1 MSKKPV
7 TYPLNEGT
15 FVTLNPQEDRSIN
28 ILRYMDDD
36 NNPYNILINRATL
49 EEDQTVDEFC
59 ESQTERMKNFVPGF
73 EVEGKNLK
81 HEIGPAKLPVLQT
94 ANKFLEDGSWVHQV
108 SSIVTLPWHPT
119 LNPANRKLLVF
130 TLAANNEFTE
140 AQRKHYVRIINSF
153 VPLETPLGTE
163 KQG

>member
-7 TYPLNEGT
+7 TYPLNEGNFMT
-15 FVTLNPQEDRSIN
+15 FDPQEDQSIN

-36 NNPYNILINRATL
+36 HNPYNILINRATL
-49 EEDQTVDEFC
+49 EQDQTVDDFC
-59 ESQTERMKNFVPGF
+59 EKKWDKMKRFVPGF

-94 ANKFLEDGSWVHQV
+94 ANKFLEDGAWVRQV
-108 SSIVTLPWHPT
+108 SSIVTLPWHPR
-119 LNPANRKLLVF
+119 LNPNSRKLMVF
-130 TLAANNEFTE
+130 TLAASNDFTE

-153 VPLETPLGTE
+153 IPAEAPLGIE
-163 KQG
+163 S